1 MFGNLLRS
9 WDRKCR
15 NVKKA
20 TSASFYFLFCFVVV
34 DVIADVVVVVVVAVV
49 VVAVVGVVV
58 VVLLR
63 KFREIGNPSRDNIC
77 H

>member
-49 VVAVVGVVV
+49 GVVV